1 MFVSRPLVER
11 LSRANSLYLSVPTGL
26 LSSKDDVD
34 LQISVVLREL
44 IDRHISGESFLTIES
59 QEMEDKATHNAEFK
73 AIQMTCTTCYNMLSA
88 STQIPNEHFLSLVA
102 FLFLKLGKLILWI
115 LQISGSLRNL
125 SCSCLLLAI
134 FPSLSA
140 KCTFG
145 RNSMHS

>member
-11 LSRANSLYLSVPTGL
+11 LSRANSLYLCVPKGL